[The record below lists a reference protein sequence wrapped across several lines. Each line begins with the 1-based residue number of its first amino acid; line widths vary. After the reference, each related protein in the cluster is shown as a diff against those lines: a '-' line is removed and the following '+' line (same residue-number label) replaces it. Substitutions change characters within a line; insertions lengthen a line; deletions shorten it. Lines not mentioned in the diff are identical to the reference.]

1 VPEAEGGAFARL
13 ARSLLAFL
21 LPQDCMVCGA
31 AIRATAGR
39 DWPVCPAC
47 EQSLP
52 RLPRDRCP
60 VCALPTRD
68 GFPCG
73 ACQTKAPA
81 FDATLAP
88 FVYAFPVDRLILSL
102 KYQHRLALSGW
113 CGRQLAL
120 ELASHAPDSPPDLI
134 LPMPLHPR
142 RLAERG
148 FNQALELA
156 RPLAHLTGLPIVL
169 DGVARNLNTPPQASL
184 PWKERKKN
192 IRGAFL
198 CRRDFGGRHVLVL
211 DDVMTTGAT
220 LDELAGCLKQRGAAR
235 VTNLVLARTLP
246 GSGGGA
252 SLGAGF

>member
-1 VPEAEGGAFARL
+1 
-13 ARSLLAFL
+13 
-21 LPQDCMVCGA
+21 MVCGA
-31 AIRATAGR
+31 AVPARAGT
-39 DWPVCPAC
+39 DWPVCAAC
-47 EQSLP
+47 EAALP
-52 RLPRDRCP
+52 RLSRERCP
-60 VCALPTRD
+60 VCALPSV
-68 GFPCG
+68 GGLPCG
-73 ACQTKAPA
+73 HCQTKAPA

-88 FVYAFPVDRLILSL
+88 FVYAFPVDRLILAL
-102 KYQHRLALSGW
+102 KYRHRLALSGW

-120 ELASHAPDSPPDLI
+120 ELTRQAPDFPVDII

-156 RPLAHLTGLPIVL
+156 RPLARLTGLPMVL
-169 DGVARNLNTPPQASL
+169 DGAARNLNSPPQASL

-198 CRRDFGGRHVLVL
+198 CRRDFSGRHVLVL

-220 LDELAGCLKQRGAAR
+220 LDELAGCLKQQGAAR

-246 GSGGGA
+246 GGADRGRSGPDFE
-252 SLGAGF
+252 GFFLDPA